1 MNITPEAIGYIAALL
16 TTSSFL
22 PQAVK
27 TIRTRDTQSLSLG
40 MYSIFT
46 VGVFLWLIYGI
57 CLADR
62 AIIFANAVTFVLA
75 GAILSYKIYN
85 TLSSK
90 E

>member
-1 MNITPEAIGYIAALL
+1 
-16 TTSSFL
+16 
-22 PQAVK
+22 
-27 TIRTRDTQSLSLG
+27 

-46 VGVFLWLIYGI
+46 AGVFLWLIYGI

>member
-1 MNITPEAIGYIAALL
+1 MNITPEIISYVAAVL
-16 TTSSFL
+16 TTGSFL

-27 TIRTRDTQSLSLG
+27 TVRTRDTQSLSLG
-40 MYSIFT
+40 MYGIFT
-46 VGVFLWLIYGI
+46 TGVFLWLIYGI
-57 CLADR
+57 CLADK

-75 GAILSYKIYN
+75 GAILTYKIYN